1 MRQSCQPATPSLFV
15 FVQMIFPFSLLLVAC
30 MPFLSLAQGAERTG
44 DTAFVDAYRDHART
58 AVALETET
66 LFQIEI
72 APDEER
78 FNLYRTYNRFLGT
91 WLQVERLQAHLTAAV
106 ETDSAAAEDE
116 TRTVLRDEAQFVL
129 LELEQTAVDLER
141 TLSELTRPDQLRLNH
156 AILRLLVEVR
166 ATISRLLFEQCARI
180 SCAPGP

>member
-1 MRQSCQPATPSLFV
+1 
-15 FVQMIFPFSLLLVAC
+15 MIFPFSLLLVAC

-91 WLQVERLQAHLTAAV
+91 WLQVERLQAQLTAAV

-116 TRTVLRDEAQFVL
+116 TRTALRDEAQFVL